1 MKSPT
6 SLAAVTL
13 AIAMSAVLAIGACT
27 KAVRNDL
34 SSTLAQRFNWPVDK
48 TSIRELKWDG
58 IDACQIYDAYDE
70 RVLDGLSIGV
80 ARLKDGSL
88 IIGKDPDAL
97 DRVFARCISANTHVG
112 TLADVLISFSQY
124 RSMRVLQDNSLGVG
138 RDLLK
143 KAGRKFA
150 APQVSVEQGTRVVRF
165 FALSPDGLSLLQITG
180 RIGQR
185 VTVEG
190 RALSGLD

>member
-1 MKSPT
+1 MKSPA
-6 SLAAVTL
+6 SWAAVALTVAL
-13 AIAMSAVLAIGACT
+13 TGACT
-27 KAVRNDL
+27 KATRTDL
-34 SSTLAQRFNWPVDK
+34 ASTIAQRFNWPVDK
-48 TSIRELKWDG
+48 TSIRALKREG
-58 IDACQIYDAYDE
+58 IQGCEIYDAYDE
-70 RVLDGLSIGV
+70 RVLDGLSIAV
-80 ARLKDGSL
+80 AQLKDGSL
-88 IIGKDPDAL
+88 IIGRDPDAL
-97 DRVFARCISANTHVG
+97 DKVFARCISADTPVG
-112 TLADVLISFSQY
+112 TVAELLISFSKY
-124 RSMRVLQDNSLGVG
+124 RSMRVMQDNSLGVG

-190 RALSGLD
+190 KALSGLD